1 MEVYITMDP
10 IQVILIAAGIPS
22 AVCGGLVGLLF
33 WRLKRQIEQ
42 NAAAQKKRDD
52 NRLKFE
58 IYQVKMTSALAGLG
72 KANALAIKTG
82 KSNGETTAA
91 LAWLEEVKHDQHHFL
106 VEHGI
111 EHIYEKF

>member
-1 MEVYITMDP
+1 MNAV
-10 IQVILIAAGIPS
+10 QVVLLAAGIPS

-58 IYQVKMTSALAGLG
+58 IFQVKMTTACASLG
-72 KANALAIKTG
+72 KSNALAIKNG
-82 KSNGETTAA
+82 KCNGETTAA
-91 LAWLEEVKHDQHHFL
+91 LAYLEEVKHDQRDFL
-106 VEHGI
+106 VAHGI
-111 EHIYEKF
+111 EHIYEKL